1 MNLYLITKIDDED
14 VIIGELTGYS
24 MYAGA
29 TGTED
34 NKEIIREIRFTYE
47 DKKVKEWVNR
57 TDTTTFITV
66 SGQNN
71 TNTFSQCKREINTF
85 EMTNYSTY
93 SYKTLWPVYNKDLKD
108 LIIQFKRDQKIE
120 DILE

>member
-1 MNLYLITKIDDED
+1 MIYLITKIDDED

-24 MYAGA
+24 MFSGA
-29 TGTED
+29 PGTED
-34 NKEIIREIRFTYE
+34 NKNIIKEIRFAYE
-47 DKKVKEWVNR
+47 HKKVKEWVDK
-57 TDTTTFITV
+57 TDTTTFITI

-71 TNTFSQCKREINTF
+71 TNTFSQCKREIN
-85 EMTNYSTY
+85 EEGYSTY

-108 LIIQFKRDQKIE
+108 LITQFKRDQKIE

>member
-1 MNLYLITKIDDED
+1 MDLYLITKIDDD

-29 TGTED
+29 AGTED
-34 NKEIIREIRFTYE
+34 NIEIIREIRFSYE
-47 DKKVKEWVNR
+47 DKKVKEWVNK

-71 TNTFSQCKREINTF
+71 TNIFSQCKREIN
-85 EMTNYSTY
+85 EEGYSTY

-120 DILE
+120 DILHEND